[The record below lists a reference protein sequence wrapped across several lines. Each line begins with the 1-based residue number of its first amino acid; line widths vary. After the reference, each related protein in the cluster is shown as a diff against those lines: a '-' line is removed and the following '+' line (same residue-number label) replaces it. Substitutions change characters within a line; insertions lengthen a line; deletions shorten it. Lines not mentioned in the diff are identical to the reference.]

1 MCHHFS
7 FVCNYFLCILFVIAL
22 HYVILV
28 IIACPLICILCICP
42 HWTSPPHM
50 NLMIYSFLIQS
61 RPNFHPYPV
70 KQATP
75 CQGRYTFTPPTHL
88 DPAQVVLKNRIEIRK
103 VIEAMHQTAPF
114 TKNSRT
120 VITERSGKFVNDVYT
135 PTANS
140 WLLNPLLAHSILFPK
155 EAASYFEKLPPVRQ
169 LENVGHEPVDFNK
182 ITKAISDLIKTEVC
196 KVYISDI
203 QRLAGH
209 NYLYFSPSLQERIMT
224 CLESHSPELTAA
236 LYTFVHEKFKWER
249 EIEMVSRRLKPVAHL
264 MGPSEPHQFVL
275 VPLEN
280 VNLIGTIIKQMHS
293 IQPFKLKTETILT
306 ERTLGPDCVA
316 ENGWYLNPIILFTI
330 MNTDKV
336 FPPLPT
342 TKELQETACPSFDC
356 KIIFKCIRELLE
368 EEKLVTMTQEDIG

>member
-1 MCHHFS
+1 
-7 FVCNYFLCILFVIAL
+7 
-22 HYVILV
+22 
-28 IIACPLICILCICP
+28 
-42 HWTSPPHM
+42 
-50 NLMIYSFLIQS
+50 
-61 RPNFHPYPV
+61 
-70 KQATP
+70 
-75 CQGRYTFTPPTHL
+75 
-88 DPAQVVLKNRIEIRK
+88 
-103 VIEAMHQTAPF
+103 MHQAAPF

-120 VITERSGKFVNDVYT
+120 LLTERSGKFVGDVYT

-140 WLLNPLLAHSILFPK
+140 WLLNPLFAHSILLPK
-155 EAASYFEKLPPVRQ
+155 EAATYFEKLPTVRE
-169 LENVGHEPVDFNK
+169 LENIGHEPVDFRK
-182 ITKAISDLIKTEVC
+182 ITQAILHIVKNHVC
-196 KVYISDI
+196 LVYLSDI

-224 CLESHSPELTAA
+224 CLESHRPELTAA

-293 IQPFKLKTETILT
+293 IQPFTLKTETILT

-368 EEKLVTMTQEDIG
+368 EEKLVTMTQEDIGYSEPEGYLTFSGNFRNSLISALAQHRPAQLKRLTAFVD